1 MKTVLIGTTSIN
13 RSLLHNDNIPD
24 WYNYINALGKS
35 KYNVRW
41 FINVDY
47 IEKLEESVQE
57 TMDNFRNI
65 ITDIPTLFIRKNQ
78 QDGNF
83 LKACKGVSVAMEQY
97 VVENQLNIDDVSVFW
112 LEDDWKL
119 NPQNIPLQELME
131 NYLSNMTY
139 INLSFIRAN
148 YIHALAPSIISYRLW
163 SQLHLP
169 AWKNQSEHIDPEHCV
184 GLYYKKH
191 FGSYDDLYNIT
202 LINQYKQHD
211 ESFFNMK
218 MFESVNSYYTYD
230 VEKHEN
236 YILDKYIDKKDI
248 IEFIK
253 NKITFIRVTTSCCS
267 DLGRI
272 FMKKY
277 NIIKIGCKDN
287 EPKNFYKDKN

>member
-13 RSLLHNDNIPD
+13 RSLLHNDNIPE
-24 WYNYINALGKS
+24 WYNYINALDKS
-35 KYNVRW
+35 KYNVQW
-41 FINVDY
+41 FINIDH

-57 TMDNFRNI
+57 TMENYCNI
-65 ITDIPTLFIRKNQ
+65 ITDIPIVFIQKKE

-97 VVENQLNIDDVSVFW
+97 VVENLLDIDEVSVFW

-119 NPQNIPLQELME
+119 NSQNIPLQELME

-148 YIHALAPSIISYRLW
+148 YIHALAPSVISYRLW

-211 ESFFNMK
+211 KSFFDMK
-218 MFESVNSYYTYD
+218 MFESDKSCYTYD
-230 VEKHEN
+230 VKKEEN
-236 YILDKYIDKKDI
+236 FILDKYIDKNDI
-248 IEFIK
+248 LEFFN
-253 NKITFIRVTTSCCS
+253 NKITFIRVTCSSCS
-267 DLGRI
+267 DLGRN

-277 NIIKIGCKDN
+277 DIEKNNNKTKD
-287 EPKNFYKDKN
+287 FYK